1 MVGRV
6 VGAVGR
12 DDTLALEEAS
22 KVVVDIPLATEVD
35 SVFGVLV
42 GPGVLAFGSGLASQ
56 ALTAGK
62 ELALFVE
69 VVSSFLI

>member
-6 VGAVGR
+6 AGGR
-12 DDTLALEEAS
+12 DDTLEVAS
-22 KVVVDIPLATEVD
+22 MVVVDIPLAAEVD

-56 ALTAGK
+56 APTAGR